1 MTKITLYY
9 DCLQKQTTFS
19 FKLPPKEPDEDRRT
33 ADQQFIEDIPLLA
46 KIANTSM
53 VHLEEAANSNPLQPI
68 YNERTYIEFHNLL
81 CELLSRFKASLE
93 ELNKLS
99 GTGKSEPPR
108 LPAQV
113 EVIKKALTTVRVLG
127 RHLRVMA
134 RSSAIESHLQNI
146 SLLLDVSDQKSWT
159 PRSDSNDTDFQL
171 LKPYSMRKGEQVL
184 PWQSYRDWLMLMV
197 RYFDAASVLTEH
209 VNNHPDAPVSI
220 TIVSPPVPDNK
231 MLTWIELLGNE
242 RFFPTLVTESSGK
255 DFIKFLRESDYPCD
269 NNEATS
275 DYAKFYKNLK
285 GGPLHS
291 GVGFYGKH
299 HAEAYISSL
308 LTFWFQ
314 SKGHVAPFSEGFD
327 TLTPQAMHQIKDLLD
342 KIKVGHSFITL
353 SCITRIFADFKNRIA
368 NMPLECLNDAAP
380 CALSCSNG

>member
-1 MTKITLYY
+1 
-9 DCLQKQTTFS
+9 
-19 FKLPPKEPDEDRRT
+19 
-33 ADQQFIEDIPLLA
+33 
-46 KIANTSM
+46 
-53 VHLEEAANSNPLQPI
+53 
-68 YNERTYIEFHNLL
+68 
-81 CELLSRFKASLE
+81 
-93 ELNKLS
+93 
-99 GTGKSEPPR
+99 
-108 LPAQV
+108 
-113 EVIKKALTTVRVLG
+113 
-127 RHLRVMA
+127 
-134 RSSAIESHLQNI
+134 
-146 SLLLDVSDQKSWT
+146 
-159 PRSDSNDTDFQL
+159 
-171 LKPYSMRKGEQVL
+171 
-184 PWQSYRDWLMLMV
+184 MLMV

-353 SCITRIFADFKNRIA
+353 SCITRIFADFMKRIA